1 MQPLLFQLFP
11 EAKNSF
17 EQHASNNQQCVS
29 GELMAKYV
37 RNTLLPD
44 LYATYLEENN
54 DLGIDHDL
62 TLEEFCKMVGL
73 TTMSPKTAWR

>member
-1 MQPLLFQLFP
+1 
-11 EAKNSF
+11 
-17 EQHASNNQQCVS
+17 
-29 GELMAKYV
+29 MAKYV

-73 TTMSPKTAWR
+73 TTMSPKTAWRWMKNIFEYKYEEKL